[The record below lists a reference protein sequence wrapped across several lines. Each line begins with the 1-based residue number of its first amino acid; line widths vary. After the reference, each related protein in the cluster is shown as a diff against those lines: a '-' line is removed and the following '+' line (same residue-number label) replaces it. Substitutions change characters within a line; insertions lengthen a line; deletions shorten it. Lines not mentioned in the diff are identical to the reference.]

1 MRVSDEDGALLV
13 RQARAFA
20 EACVGEG
27 SGTAEA
33 VAGKEFTE
41 RFSFPSG
48 VFVTINAVDGGGLRG
63 CIGYPVPGKKL
74 AEALRDAAV
83 AAATGDPRFPPVD
96 VQEVG
101 RVTFEVTVLS
111 EPEVIRVERFQEYPE
126 RIRVGRDGLL
136 ISGAGGGS
144 SGLLLPQVPVEQGWD
159 ETEFLERLC
168 QKAGMERDCW
178 KGKDVEISSFE
189 GAVFGETSPGG
200 GIVRKVL
207 S

>member
-1 MRVSDEDGALLV
+1 MRVSDEDGGVLV

-20 EACVGEG
+20 VACVGGG
-27 SGTAEA
+27 SGAAATD
-33 VAGKEFTE
+33 GEFTE

-48 VFVTINAVDGGGLRG
+48 VFVTINGEGGALRG

-83 AAATGDPRFPPVD
+83 AAATGDPRFPPVGA
-96 VQEVG
+96 QEIG

-111 EPEVIRVERFQEYPE
+111 EPEVIRVGAFQEYPE

-136 ISGAGGGS
+136 ISGADGR

-189 GAVFGETSPGG
+189 GAVFKETSPGG
-200 GIVRKVL
+200 ETVRKVL